1 VLDTKGTG
9 LVNANQIRIVYNL
22 LGEKIPDEQ
31 IDKFVRE
38 ADVDNDEQVDYAEF
52 VKIMSSNQE
61 I

>member
-1 VLDTKGTG
+1 MLDTKGTG